1 MLNLHFRH
9 GNAACVIII
18 LFSLR
23 DKSIVPQWFF
33 EKWMCKI
40 FKNITFGNVFI
51 VDSLEDFVGEG
62 KGTEKVLT
70 FW

>member
-1 MLNLHFRH
+1 MVNPHFLHRCAFF
-9 GNAACVIII
+9 VSVI
-18 LFSLR
+18 LFPLR

-33 EKWMCKI
+33 EKRMYKI
-40 FKNITFGNVFI
+40 IKNITFGNVFI

-70 FW
+70 F